1 MTESADNNYC
11 DIKLPGYTLE
21 KRIGA
26 GGYGEVWLAHAP
38 GGLTKAVKFI
48 FGYHNEKRASSELH
62 SLEKIKAVRHPFL
75 LSLERIEV
83 IEGRLVIV
91 TELADG
97 SLKDRFDHF
106 LQNGEVGIPRDEL
119 LGYLRDSADALDYLS
134 DHHSLQHLDV
144 KPENLLLLAGHV
156 KVADFGLVKEIQE
169 TQASLVGG
177 MTPLYSAPEVFQ
189 GRPTCFSDQYSLAVL
204 YQEMLTGVLPFS
216 GTTSAELTLQHMH
229 DEPNLTP
236 LPLADRYVLA
246 RALAK
251 DPKQRYASCSELVQ
265 ALSNANNKEGTSKS
279 DWSSRPVVQLPKSP
293 SSRPPADLRKSRP
306 GTMTQVFEDDLI
318 DDIEDVTKSM
328 MIDMPKPDEQEAAQ
342 LATPVPTLDLK
353 ASEFQPT
360 PTLVIGIGGT
370 AGTVLGQLR
379 KRMNNR
385 FGTANNVPAMQLLLL
400 DTDKKALLEA
410 THGNAEAG
418 LTGEETLALQLR
430 RPQEYRDHSKRLL
443 GWLSRRW
450 LYNIP
455 KSLRTEGLRP
465 LGRLAFAD
473 HARRT
478 LQRIRLALSQAMDEN
493 SIEQSNEQTGLDFT
507 GQAVRVYIV
516 ASISGGTGSGM
527 SLDLGFAVKSL
538 LEKLGIE
545 NATTTGVFLHSTGRD
560 SRFCDLAKVNAFA
573 WFKEYNHFARPEG
586 FYPGDEASG
595 LPAMPPGTPA
605 FDNTYFVPLGDGLSP
620 EQLVENT
627 GTVAQYLMLDSL
639 TKAQTFFT
647 ASRDALPTTISGLP
661 ALRTFGL
668 HEEAVAS
675 QQALDAVTQQL
686 CQRVVLGWS
695 GAESESTPQDKPY
708 DSRASEEQE
717 TASLS
722 DTSQIICGAPR
733 AVAQLQL
740 NLEGISANARTL
752 LESQFGTN
760 VEAMLAKLLTG
771 TEQVSVAVNPAEV
784 VQLVDTLFVASPGTE
799 NVSSREFV
807 LGRRLDAIVSP
818 LGMKLAADLQRWL
831 IHRLDES
838 QERLAG
844 TRQAAEWFGKHLQR
858 VEADSRRLAK
868 GIGNKLITMLN
879 QYSASD
885 AEFSSTA
892 NESSVDVG
900 LELAIKYFRLRLDL
914 RALQATS
921 HLVRMLQS
929 ELKNVGEAVVE
940 FGRHLRNLADMLTP
954 ESDSEAGQ
962 LIYNGTLP
970 AQDPID
976 QMLQASLAG
985 ITEKVDQQLQE
996 QFINQQG
1003 GLFQTVMGNR
1013 KLMEELLGTLQAIA
1027 KQHIALAVRE
1037 LSMSGEQALDEE
1049 SLTEYANQ
1057 AKPSLLNLGGID
1069 HQLVVLPQRENGEAL
1084 TTTVRNALGAETS
1097 LLTGAE
1103 GNLVVCTEAGHL
1115 PLARVAVDLIECRRD
1130 YAEFADRVHT
1140 RNDINWTPLIDIKAP
1155 LPSTSSEFATQVLS
1169 QVL

>member
-1 MTESADNNYC
+1 VTESADSNYC

-97 SLKDRFDHF
+97 SLKDHYDHF
-106 LQNGEVGIPRDEL
+106 VQKGETGIPRDEL

-189 GRPTCFSDQYSLAVL
+189 GRPTCFSDQYSLAIL
-204 YQEMLTGVLPFS
+204 YQEMLTGILPFN

-229 DEPNLTP
+229 DEPNLQP

-251 DPKQRYASCSELVQ
+251 DPKQRYTSCREFVQ
-265 ALSNANNKEGTSKS
+265 ALTNASSKEGSSKS
-279 DWSSRPVVQLPKSP
+279 DWGSRPVVQLPKSP
-293 SSRPPADLRKSRP
+293 TATTDLRKSRP

-318 DDIEDVTKSM
+318 DDLTDVSKSM
-328 MIDMPKPDEQEAAQ
+328 MIDMPETTEQESTE
-342 LATPVPTLDLK
+342 LAISVPTLDLEAGK
-353 ASEFQPT
+353 FQPT

-370 AGTVLGQLR
+370 AGHVLGQLR

-385 FGTANNVPAMQLLLL
+385 FGTASHVPAVQLLLL

-410 THGNAEAG
+410 AHGKAEGG

-455 KSLRTEGLRP
+455 RSLRTEGLRP

-493 SIEQSNEQTGLDFT
+493 SIEQSSEQTGLDFT
-507 GQAVRVYIV
+507 GQAVRVYVV

-527 SLDLGFAVKSL
+527 SIDLGFAIQSL

-560 SRFCDLAKVNAFA
+560 SRFSDLAKVNAFS
-573 WFKEYNHFARPEG
+573 WFKEYNHFARTQG
-586 FYPGDEASG
+586 VYPGDEASG
-595 LPAMPPGTPA
+595 LPAMPPGTPV
-605 FDNTYFVPLGDGLSP
+605 FDHTYFMPLGDGLMP
-620 EQLVENT
+620 EQLEENT
-627 GTVAQYLMLDSL
+627 GKVAQYLMLDSL
-639 TKAQTFFT
+639 TAAQTFFA
-647 ASRDALPTTISGLP
+647 ASREALPTTISGLP

-668 HEEAVAS
+668 HEELVAS

-695 GAESESTPQDKPY
+695 GAEPESIPSSKPY
-708 DSRASEEQE
+708 DSRAPEEVE
-717 TASLS
+717 TTSLS

-752 LESQFGTN
+752 LESQFGSS
-760 VEAMLAKLLTG
+760 VEAMLAKLLSG
-771 TEQVSVAVNPAEV
+771 TDQDSAALNPAEV
-784 VQLVDTLFVASPGTE
+784 VKLVDTLFVAAPGTE
-799 NVSSREFV
+799 NISSREFV

-818 LGMKLAADLQRWL
+818 LGMKLSADLQRWL

-844 TRQAAEWFGKHLQR
+844 TRQAVEWFTKHLQR
-858 VEADSRRLAK
+858 VEADSRRLSK

-879 QYSASD
+879 QYGTSD

-892 NESSVDVG
+892 NEGSVNVG

-929 ELKNVGEAVVE
+929 ELKSVGEAVVE
-940 FGRHLRNLADMLTP
+940 FGRHLRNLAEGLTQNP
-954 ESDSEAGQ
+954 DCEDEEQAC
-962 LIYNGTLP
+962 NRAFA
-970 AQDPID
+970 AQDPIG
-976 QMLQASLAG
+976 QMLLANLAG
-985 ITEKVDQQLQE
+985 LTAKVDQQLQE
-996 QFINQQG
+996 QFINSQG

-1013 KLMEELLGTLQAIA
+1013 KVMADLLGTLQALS
-1027 KQHIALAVRE
+1027 KQNVALAARE
-1037 LSMSGEQALDEE
+1037 LSMSGEQTLDKE
-1049 SLTEYANQ
+1049 SLTEYSDQTKSPLLHLGGSANQ
-1057 AKPSLLNLGGID
+1057 
-1069 HQLVVLPQRENGEAL
+1069 LVILPQKENREKLA
-1084 TTTVRNALGAETS
+1084 TTVRDALGSETS
-1097 LLTGAE
+1097 LLTGSE
-1103 GNLVVCTEAGHL
+1103 GNLIVCSEVGHL

-1140 RNDINWTPLIDIKAP
+1140 RNDIRWAPLIDIKASP
-1155 LPSTSSEFATQVLS
+1155 PSTSSEFATQVLS

>member
-1 MTESADNNYC
+1 MTDSTDNNYC

-21 KRIGA
+21 KKIGA

-48 FGYHNEKRASSELH
+48 FGYHNEKRAASELH
-62 SLEKIKAVRHPFL
+62 SLEKIKSVRHPFL

-97 SLKDRFDHF
+97 SLKDRFDYF
-106 LQNGEVGIPRDEL
+106 VQNGEVGIPREEL

-134 DHHSLQHLDV
+134 DNHSLQHLDV

-204 YQEMLTGVLPFS
+204 FQEMLTGKLPFS

-229 DEPNLTP
+229 DEPNLEP

-246 RALAK
+246 RALSK
-251 DPKQRYASCSELVQ
+251 DPKQRYASCRDLVQ
-265 ALSNANNKEGTSKS
+265 ALANVDNKDGASTN
-279 DWSSRPVVQLPKSP
+279 DWGSRPAFQTPTHTTSSSSP
-293 SSRPPADLRKSRP
+293 NVDVRQSRL

-318 DDIEDVTKSM
+318 GDPAEVSKSM
-328 MIDMPKPDEQEAAQ
+328 MLDMPEAIEQEETQ
-342 LATPVPTLDLK
+342 LPTLNLK
-353 ASEFQPT
+353 ETEFQPT

-370 AGTVLGQLR
+370 AGHVLSRLR
-379 KRMNNR
+379 KRMSNR
-385 FGTANNVPAMQLLLL
+385 FGEANNVPAVQFLLL

-410 THGNAEAG
+410 THGNAGAG
-418 LTGEETLALQLR
+418 LTVEETLALQLR

-478 LQRIRLALSQAMDEN
+478 IQRIRLALFQAMDG
-493 SIEQSNEQTGLDFT
+493 SSVEQSSEQTGLHFA
-507 GQAVRVYIV
+507 GQGVRVYVV

-527 SLDLGFAVKSL
+527 SIDIGFAVKSL

-560 SRFCDLAKVNAFA
+560 SRFCDLAKVNAFS
-573 WFKEYNHFARPEG
+573 WFKEYHHFARPEG

-595 LPAMPPGTPA
+595 LPAMPVGAPA
-605 FDNTYFVPLGDGLSP
+605 FDNTYFIKLGDGLSP
-620 EQLVENT
+620 EQLKENADS
-627 GTVAQYLMLDSL
+627 VAQYLMLDTL
-639 TKAQTFFT
+639 TAAQTFFAT
-647 ASRDALPTTISGLP
+647 SRDALPTTIEGCP
-661 ALRTFGL
+661 TLRTFGL
-668 HEEAVAS
+668 HEESAAS
-675 QQALDAVTQQL
+675 QQALDALSQQL
-686 CQRVVLGWS
+686 CQQVVLGWS
-695 GAESESTPQDKPY
+695 GAEPEITPSNSTHE
-708 DSRASEEQE
+708 SRASEENQE

-722 DTSQIICGAPR
+722 DTSHIICGAPR

-760 VEAMLAKLLTG
+760 IESMLAKLLRG
-771 TEQVSVAVNPAEV
+771 DQQENAAVSPAEV
-784 VQLVDTLFVASPGTE
+784 VKLVDTLFAAPPDSG
-799 NVSSREFV
+799 NISSREFV

-818 LGMKLAADLQRWL
+818 LGMKLASDLQRWL

-844 TRQAAEWFGKHLQR
+844 TRQATEWFAKHLQR
-858 VEADSRRLAK
+858 VEADAHRLAK
-868 GIGNKLITMLN
+868 AIGNKLVTMLN
-879 QYSASD
+879 QYNSVDSS
-885 AEFSSTA
+885 SSTA
-892 NESSVDVG
+892 SKGSSDVC

-914 RALQATS
+914 RSLQATS
-921 HLVRMLQS
+921 HLVRTLQT
-929 ELKNVGEAVVE
+929 ELKNVGEAIVE
-940 FGRHLRNLADMLTP
+940 FGRHLRNLADRLTHVP
-954 ESDSEAGQ
+954 DADTEQQACNRA
-962 LIYNGTLP
+962 LI
-970 AQDPID
+970 AQDPIC
-976 QMLQASLAG
+976 QMLLTSLNGLTA
-985 ITEKVDQQLQE
+985 KVDQQLQE
-996 QFINQQG
+996 QYINQQG
-1003 GLFQTVMGNR
+1003 GMFQTVMGNR
-1013 KLMEELLGTLQAIA
+1013 KVMVELLDTLQTISE
-1027 KQHIALAVRE
+1027 QHIASAARE
-1037 LSMSGEQALDEE
+1037 LSMSGVQALDSE
-1049 SLTEYANQ
+1049 SLAKHAQQ
-1057 AKPSLLNLGGID
+1057 ARPSSLDLGGVAS
-1069 HQLVVLPQRENGEAL
+1069 QLVILPQQENTEEL
-1084 TTTVRNALGAETS
+1084 SDTVRDVLGCETS
-1097 LLTGAE
+1097 LLTGTE
-1103 GNLVVCTEAGHL
+1103 GNLVVCCEAGQL

-1140 RNDINWTPLIDIKAP
+1140 RNDISWVPLIDVPAP
-1155 LPSTSSEFATQVLS
+1155 APMNHSESATQVLS

>member
-1 MTESADNNYC
+1 MTESTDNNYA

-21 KRIGA
+21 KKIGA

-48 FGYHNEKRASSELH
+48 FGYHNEKRAASELH
-62 SLEKIKAVRHPFL
+62 SLEKIKSVRHPFL

-106 LQNGEVGIPRDEL
+106 TNNNEAGIPREEL

-204 YQEMLTGVLPFS
+204 YQEMLTGCLPFS

-229 DEPNLTP
+229 DEPNLEP
-236 LPLADRYVLA
+236 LPLADRYIIA

-251 DPKQRYASCSELVQ
+251 DPKQRFNSCCEFVQ
-265 ALSNANNKEGTSKS
+265 ALAKAGNQKEAGKS
-279 DWSSRPVVQLPKSP
+279 DWNSPRPVVQLPANPSP
-293 SSRPPADLRKSRP
+293 VANHRKSRP
-306 GTMTQVFEDDLI
+306 GTMTQVFEDELI
-318 DDIEDVTKSM
+318 GDPAEVSKSM
-328 MIDMPKPDEQEAAQ
+328 MIDMPEAIEETATQ
-342 LATPVPTLDLK
+342 LPTLDLI
-353 ASEFQPT
+353 AERFQAT

-370 AGTVLGQLR
+370 AGHVLSQLR
-379 KRMNNR
+379 KRLNKR
-385 FGTANNVPAMQLLLL
+385 FGEANDLPAMQLLLL
-400 DTDKKALLEA
+400 DTDKKALLEN
-410 THGNAEAG
+410 THGSTEAG

-430 RPQEYRDHSKRLL
+430 RPQEYRDHSKRLM

-478 LQRIRLALSQAMDEN
+478 LQRIRLALTQAMDDG
-493 SIEQSNEQTGLDFT
+493 SRKQSEMQTGLDFS
-507 GQAVRVYIV
+507 GQGVRVYV
-516 ASISGGTGSGM
+516 VSSISGGTGSGM
-527 SLDLGFAVKSL
+527 SIDVGYAIKSL
-538 LEKLGIE
+538 LEKLGIAD
-545 NATTTGVFLHSTGRD
+545 ATTTGVFMHSTGRD
-560 SRFCDLAKVNAFA
+560 SRFCDLAKVNAFS

-586 FYPGDEASG
+586 FYPGDDASG
-595 LPAMPPGTPA
+595 LPAMPVGVPA
-605 FDNTYFVPLGDGLSP
+605 FDSTYFVRLGDGLTP
-620 EQLVENT
+620 EQLKENADS
-627 GTVAQYLMLDSL
+627 VAQYLLLDTL
-639 TKAQTFFT
+639 TSAQTFFG
-647 ASRDALPTTISGLP
+647 ASRDALPTTIEGQP

-668 HEEAVAS
+668 HEESVAS

-686 CQRVVLGWS
+686 CQHVVLGWS
-695 GAESESTPQDKPY
+695 GAEPDAVPSAKSQSPL
-708 DSRASEEQE
+708 ASEEEE
-717 TASLS
+717 TSSLS

-760 VEAMLAKLLTG
+760 VEAMLANLLSEPSQGSDAICAT
-771 TEQVSVAVNPAEV
+771 EV
-784 VQLVDTLFVASPGTE
+784 VKLVDTLFAASQGSE
-799 NVSSREFV
+799 AAAKSSSREYVF
-807 LGRRLDAIVSP
+807 GRRLDVIVSP

-844 TRQAAEWFGKHLQR
+844 TRQAAEWFGEHLQR
-858 VEADSRRLAK
+858 VEADSHRLAK
-868 GIGNKLITMLN
+868 TIGDKLIMMLH
-879 QYSASD
+879 QYQAAEAGTSATSEQE
-885 AEFSSTA
+885 AM
-892 NESSVDVG
+892 ESG
-900 LELAIKYFRLRLDL
+900 LEIAIKYFRLRLDL
-914 RALQATS
+914 RAIQATS

-929 ELKNVGEAVVE
+929 ELKNVGEAIVE
-940 FGRHLRNLADMLTP
+940 FGRHLRNLADTLTQVP
-954 ESDSEAGQ
+954 DSKAKRHACSQ
-962 LIYNGTLP
+962 SQALAAN
-970 AQDPID
+970 DPIG
-976 QMLQASLAG
+976 QVLLASLG
-985 ITEKVDQQLQE
+985 RLSEKADQRLQE

-1013 KLMEELLGTLQAIA
+1013 KVMAELLDTLQTIA
-1027 KQHIALAVRE
+1027 KQQIASAARE
-1037 LSMSGEQALDEE
+1037 LSMSGEQELDEE
-1049 SLTEYANQ
+1049 SLVDHSAQ
-1057 AKPSLLNLGGID
+1057 ARPSLLDLGGTSS
-1069 HQLVVLPQRENGEAL
+1069 QLVILPQPENGKGLAE
-1084 TTTVRNALGAETS
+1084 TVRNTLGSETS

-1103 GNLVVCTEAGHL
+1103 GNLVVCNEAGHL
-1115 PLARVAVDLIECRRD
+1115 PLARVAIDLIECRRD

-1140 RNDINWTPLIDIKAP
+1140 RNDISWTPLIDAKSP
-1155 LPSTSSEFATQVLS
+1155 TPMTHSESATQVLS
-1169 QVL
+1169 QVF

>member
-1 MTESADNNYC
+1 MTQSSDNIC

-26 GGYGEVWLAHAP
+26 GGYGEVWLAQAP

-48 FGYHNEKRASSELH
+48 FGYHNEKRATSELR
-62 SLEKIKAVRHPFL
+62 SLEKIKSVRHPFL

-106 LQNGEVGIPRDEL
+106 IQNGQEGIPREEL

-134 DHHSLQHLDV
+134 DQHSLQHLDV

-177 MTPLYSAPEVFQ
+177 LTPLYSAPEVFQ
-189 GRPTCFSDQYSLAVL
+189 GRPTCFSDQYSLAIL
-204 YQEMLTGVLPFS
+204 YQEMLTGKLPFP
-216 GTTSAELTLQHMH
+216 GMTSAELTLQHMH
-229 DEPNLTP
+229 DEPNLDP
-236 LPLADRYVLA
+236 SPMADRYVLA

-251 DPKQRYASCSELVQ
+251 DPKQRFGSCREFVQ
-265 ALSNANNKEGTSKS
+265 ALFNADSKEGGSTS
-279 DWSSRPVVQLPKSP
+279 DWNSRSPVELAANQFPGSSTP
-293 SSRPPADLRKSRP
+293 SVELRKSRP
-306 GTMTQVFEDDLI
+306 GAMTQVFDDDLI
-318 DDIEDVTKSM
+318 DDPSGVSKSM
-328 MIDMPKPDEQEAAQ
+328 MIDMPEAIEPE
-342 LATPVPTLDLK
+342 ATPLPPMDLQ
-353 ASEFQPT
+353 ADGFQPT

-370 AGTVLGQLR
+370 AGHVLTQLR
-379 KRMNNR
+379 KKLNQR
-385 FGTANNVPAMQLLLL
+385 FGAASDVPAVQLLLL
-400 DTDKKALLEA
+400 DTDKKSLLDA
-410 THGNAEAG
+410 THGSAESG

-478 LQRIRLALSQAMDEN
+478 LQRIRLALSQAMEA
-493 SIEQSNEQTGLDFT
+493 SSVEQSTKETGLQFR
-507 GQAVRVYIV
+507 GQAVRVYVV

-527 SLDLGFAVKSL
+527 SIDIGFAIKSL

-560 SRFCDLAKVNAFA
+560 SRFCDLAKVNAFS
-573 WFKEYNHFARPEG
+573 WLKEYHHFARPEG

-595 LPAMPPGTPA
+595 LPAMPAETPA
-605 FDNTYFVPLGDGLSP
+605 FDSTYFVPLGDGLTE
-620 EQLVENT
+620 EQLKENA
-627 GTVAQYLMLDSL
+627 GSVAQYLMLDTMTS
-639 TKAQTFFT
+639 AQTFFS
-647 ASRDALPTTISGLP
+647 ASRESLPATISGKP

-668 HEEAVAS
+668 HEESTAS

-686 CQRVVLGWS
+686 CQHVVLGWS
-695 GAESESTPQDKPY
+695 GAAPEAVSPAQSQDT
-708 DSRASEEQE
+708 QE
-717 TASLS
+717 TTSLS

-760 VEAMLAKLLTG
+760 IEAMLEKLLVESE
-771 TEQVSVAVNPAEV
+771 EQIVAIESAEI
-784 VQLVDTLFVASPGTE
+784 LKRVDTLFAAGPG
-799 NVSSREFV
+799 SDAPSRDFV
-807 LGRRLDAIVSP
+807 LGRRLHAIVSP
-818 LGMKLAADLQRWL
+818 LGMKLASDLQRWL
-831 IHRLDES
+831 LLRLDVS

-844 TRQAAEWFGKHLQR
+844 TRQAADWFTEHLQR
-858 VEADSRRLAK
+858 VEEDARRLAK
-868 GIGNKLITMLN
+868 GISEKLVEMLHQHSGGDETSPTTDSN
-879 QYSASD
+879 RSG
-885 AEFSSTA
+885 E
-892 NESSVDVG
+892 VG
-900 LELAIKYFRLRLDL
+900 LKLAIKYFRLRLDL

-921 HLVRMLQS
+921 HLVRILQM
-929 ELKNVGEAVVE
+929 ELKNVDEAIVE
-940 FGRHLRNLADMLTP
+940 FGRHLRNLAEMLTQVP
-954 ESDSEAGQ
+954 DAEAKQ
-962 LIYNGTLP
+962 HASNRAL
-970 AQDPID
+970 AAKDPIG
-976 QMLQASLAG
+976 QELLASLEVLTA
-985 ITEKVDQQLQE
+985 KVDQQLQE
-996 QFINQQG
+996 QFIDQQG

-1013 KLMEELLGTLQAIA
+1013 KVMAELLGTLQTLA
-1027 KQHIALAVRE
+1027 KQQIALTARE
-1037 LSMSGEQALDEE
+1037 LSMSGHQALDHET
-1049 SLTEYANQ
+1049 LNQ
-1057 AKPSLLNLGGID
+1057 HAKQASPSLLELGGVAN
-1069 HQLVVLPQRENGEAL
+1069 QLVILPQKENAEAL
-1084 TTTVRNALGAETS
+1084 ATSVRSFLGSETS
-1097 LLTGAE
+1097 LLTGTE
-1103 GNLVVCTEAGHL
+1103 GNLVVCSEAGQL
-1115 PLARVAVDLIECRRD
+1115 SLARVAVDLIECRRD

-1140 RNDINWTPLIDIKAP
+1140 RNDISWAPLIDIPAP
-1155 LPSTSSEFATQVLS
+1155 APISQSEFATQVLS